1 MEVKV
6 DSSIS
11 VLTKKKKQIICSTL
25 LVEAGHAVWAHLL
38 TGGREGT
45 KKLTFH
51 FLFLFKL
58 VKIDV
63 ILLFPIKCAAVSI
76 ITFNLLSLLV
86 T

>member
-1 MEVKV
+1 M
-6 DSSIS
+6 SQ
-11 VLTKKKKQIICSTL
+11 LKKNTHTHTQTICSTV